1 MQTKTGQYLKNSFYL
16 LFGSSFIA
24 LSVVLFFLP
33 NSITTGGTPGM
44 AILLHHLT
52 GFSIGSMIIAIN
64 VPLLIWGGKYL
75 GKVFAIKTIIAI
87 VLISFFIDLF
97 ANLFTFEPLTSNILL
112 ASIFGGLIIGLG
124 VGFIIKANAS
134 AGGSTIIARIV
145 SANSHIKAAQVI
157 LYIDILIVVSSIY
170 VFKDFEKALWS
181 IMSIYVTAK
190 AIDVV
195 LTGTLSTKVIHI
207 ASNKAEI
214 LSEKISQTLGE
225 QGTILKGSGLF
236 QKEDKTLIF
245 IVVDVKKL
253 GILREIIREN
263 DPEAFMIVMEA
274 SEMLGRGH

>member
-1 MQTKTGQYLKNSFYL
+1 MQTKTAEYLKNSFYL
-16 LFGSSFIA
+16 LLGSSFIA

-33 NSITTGGTPGM
+33 NNITTGGTPGM